1 MALLVTGGVLPPR
14 KQVMKSD
21 AELLSLLGDPG
32 ENPPEECWIL
42 EAFEVPAPPPPPDQH
57 QPLKER
63 LERLDSPEG
72 IGVHC

>member
-1 MALLVTGGVLPPR
+1 MATSPPLTPR
-14 KQVMKSD
+14 KLTMNSD

-72 IGVHC
+72 VGCA